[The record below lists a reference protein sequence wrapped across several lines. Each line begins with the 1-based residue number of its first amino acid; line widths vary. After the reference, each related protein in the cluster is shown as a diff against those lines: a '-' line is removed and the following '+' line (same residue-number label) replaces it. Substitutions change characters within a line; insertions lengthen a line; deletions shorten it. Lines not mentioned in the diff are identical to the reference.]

1 MLLMMDMVETCHI
14 KILLALLDSLVGNP
28 NQHGVYYN
36 LDVEFTR
43 VYKLLDD
50 HKKHRASL

>member
-1 MLLMMDMVETCHI
+1 MMDMVETCHI